1 MLLLLVIFYKC
12 NCVKTTCP
20 CAGVQTVA
28 GHSDTA
34 ALAAPDV
41 LGEEAPPEA
50 AHGRGPARAPGRGW
64 LQSPPLCGHSRPAS
78 GCGRLPPVQVTPA
91 QYSR

>member
-1 MLLLLVIFYKC
+1 M
-12 NCVKTTCP
+12 
-20 CAGVQTVA
+20 A

-50 AHGRGPARAPGRGW
+50 AHGGGPARAPGRGG

-78 GCGRLPPVQVTPA
+78 GCGRLPPVQVTPV
-91 QYSR
+91 QYSRGSLDAKVTLELARHGNLVCL